1 MSEQE
6 PIDRTPAREPGR
18 IPLQGDDAKAR
29 RKRTVSG
36 LIAVALFA
44 AAFGG
49 VAGLIGGKD
58 VGLIAAAVVGLPL
71 LLLVLSTA
79 RRRMWL
85 EGTTVVVR
93 TWGSRRVDL
102 ATAPRIDLLLTEVRG
117 VRTVSLLVAS
127 GRGSRAVKIDL
138 AMYAGTGGREL
149 GILPLRRL
157 ADAVV
162 NNVEAG
168 GVAFSQLL
176 VAQLRAEARGDAAAD
191 RPLYRLASAAPSGK
205 FAQRFSMAAVNRF
218 VATLDD

>member
-1 MSEQE
+1 M
-6 PIDRTPAREPGR
+6 
-18 IPLQGDDAKAR
+18 
-29 RKRTVSG
+29 
-36 LIAVALFA
+36 
-44 AAFGG
+44 
-49 VAGLIGGKD
+49 
-58 VGLIAAAVVGLPL
+58 
-71 LLLVLSTA
+71 
-79 RRRMWL
+79 
-85 EGTTVVVR
+85 
-93 TWGSRRVDL
+93 
-102 ATAPRIDLLLTEVRG
+102 
-117 VRTVSLLVAS
+117 
-127 GRGSRAVKIDL
+127 KIDL

-205 FAQRFSMAAVNRF
+205 LAQRFSMAAVNRF

>member
-6 PIDRTPAREPGR
+6 PTERTPPQEPER
-18 IPLQGDDAKAR
+18 IPLQGDDAKVR
-29 RKRTVSG
+29 RKRTLSG
-36 LIAVALFA
+36 LIAVALLG

-49 VAGLIGGKD
+49 VAGLIGGK
-58 VGLIAAAVVGLPL
+58 VAGLVVAAVIALPL

-85 EGTTVVVR
+85 EGTTVTVR

-102 ATAPRIDLLLTEVRG
+102 STASRIDLLVTDVRG
-117 VRTVSLLVAS
+117 TRTVGLLVTGAQ
-127 GRGSRAVKIDL
+127 GGGAVKIDL

-149 GILPLRRL
+149 GILPLRKL

-162 NNVEAG
+162 NNMEAG
-168 GVAFSQLL
+168 GVVFSQLL
-176 VAQLRAEARGDAAAD
+176 VAQLRAEARGDAAAE

-205 FAQRFSMAAVNRF
+205 LAQRFSMAAVSRF

>member
-6 PIDRTPAREPGR
+6 PTAGTSPREPER
-18 IPLQGDDAKAR
+18 VPLSGDDRKAR
-29 RKRTVSG
+29 RKRAVSG
-36 LIAVALFA
+36 LIAVALLA

-49 VAGLIGGKD
+49 VAGLVGGQIA
-58 VGLIAAAVVGLPL
+58 GLVVAAVVAVPL
-71 LLLVLSTA
+71 LLLVLSGA

-85 EGTTVVVR
+85 EGTTVTVR

-102 ATAPRIDLLLTEVRG
+102 VTASRIDLLLTDVRG
-117 VRTVSLLVAS
+117 TRTVSLLVNGAQRS
-127 GRGSRAVKIDL
+127 GAVKIDL
-138 AMYAGTGGREL
+138 AVYAGTGGREL

-162 NNVEAG
+162 NNMDAG
-168 GVAFSQLL
+168 GVVFSQLL

-205 FAQRFSMAAVNRF
+205 LAQRFSMEAVSRF
-218 VATLDD
+218 VATLDG